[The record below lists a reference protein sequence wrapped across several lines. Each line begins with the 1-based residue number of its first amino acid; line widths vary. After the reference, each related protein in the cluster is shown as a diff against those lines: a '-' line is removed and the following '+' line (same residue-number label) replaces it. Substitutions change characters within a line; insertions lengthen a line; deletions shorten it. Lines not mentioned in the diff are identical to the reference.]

1 MEKKNYEMIRD
12 EMSYRC
18 MRVENG
24 VGFNSKFQ
32 VPLKVER
39 MYANS
44 FLDRIMQSRPICYRP
59 TLNSC
64 DF

>member
-1 MEKKNYEMIRD
+1 MIRD
-12 EMSYRC
+12 EMSY